1 MKAKDRLLLLPVM
14 LVMLVMLLASWSS
27 KASACALEQSAN
39 YMVMLQGSNKL
50 NIKLPLYDKEGID
63 CWLVEGIVYIQIEGE
78 QKETLFHCESEH
90 NIGSDDYAPFITC
103 YAGVEGTM
111 VLNRSRGYSQVTI
124 GRNSTKELC
133 PCMENLEYAMVDLT
147 WTVPSKYRGKTVTI
161 SWYIHHD
168 GNTVAEADKTISVK
182 PTTLTIP
189 TAPDE
194 ILPTVMDPIIAFDAS
209 RPNQMMVPYM
219 MATNNILDIWAY
231 YSYYDTA
238 SSSFKWKLDNL
249 DKTKTSDF
257 LYLPANQRVKGF
269 HITAKYKNSEGD
281 EVTTS
286 STDIDLPI
294 LHHAKNLSASLMENG
309 HVEVKWNIEYPE
321 WKDLA
326 DNDSWEIQRNLS
338 GSPNNT
344 QWMTIGQLEY
354 DPKAA
359 QYTFEDESFLT
370 SYEGNRVYYRVR
382 RVVTAVWNWCDGS
395 GYAQTILNEI
405 PALPAI
411 SGGTVSRAGNWTD
424 SSHGVTVQFNMGW
437 PADACVLRNAE
448 DWKNFAQR
456 VNNGESVNAI
466 MVADIDLGTEP
477 LVMVGSSNAP
487 YRGTFEGNGHT
498 LTFNPPT
505 INEDYAAPFRY
516 VSDASICNLHTKG
529 TITTNGKYAAGLV
542 AYVVRSSTLNIEN
555 CISSVNLTSTV
566 SDEAH
571 IGGFV
576 GLTMPS
582 TQVNIKNSL
591 FDGSIEG
598 EHCHHNG
605 GLVGYAYYA
614 VSIQNCLFAPSKL
627 NTSLDGCETF
637 VISKAG
643 TLLKV
648 SNSAYTASYGGVPTS
663 GVTDAKTLSA
673 EALRDYLG
681 DGWTV
686 SEGKVIPVVQVN
698 SNSYNTL
705 LWDNLAKVVLNIDK
719 TVGDEVR
726 YTERHELTDDE
737 RNAGKVNLD
746 LKTSCVDHR
755 FRMTVERGNSK
766 LPVST
771 AEDTP
776 IEKTETGEEAIY
788 RFDNNV
794 VLSQATVDTLQN
806 GVKLSWEATRG
817 QADYY
822 RILRYDKMT
831 PETVDTLQNNYTQT
845 TYVDYSVRP
854 QHSYMF
860 IIEGVTQCEGDNIS
874 KVTVEGGCRPTG
886 MVRGYV
892 RLPNGTGLPG
902 YTVTAQPMGG
912 IPGAV
917 VRTCVTDKTGFFEI
931 DSLVYVKYGEYM
943 LSVSDP
949 TGEASFT
956 SQIVTFDDNINL
968 QVNINFT
975 QPNYYIFSG
984 YVLYEGSSIPVSD
997 VHFLRDGQEVVN
1009 ASGKP
1014 VTTDNHG
1021 AFSVSVPQGSHQIQI
1036 VKEGHVFKNKGFF
1049 ITPDAKPDSTWHNW
1063 TKSVSEVYLWDQTKV
1078 TLHGR
1083 VVGGKDQGELKLGE
1097 SLSKNNLGDDLT
1109 LVFQLEGDNTS
1120 WMVRDQLDGSVTERH
1135 EKITHGKS
1143 DTTLVDTYRH
1153 RIVIHPDVKTGEYQL
1168 PLYPVKYKV
1177 TEIYAKGYPT
1187 LFQTGMVSETL
1198 DLNHCLNGDTA
1209 VYKRI
1214 YHSEPTLD
1222 IWQFTGSNDNYYG
1235 IKQYT
1240 AMDVTG
1246 RRDTIQLWHDGHY
1259 SLGYPVFVAGAS
1271 VPMMLSAREEY
1282 RYNNEQLGELDV
1294 VQLNSGKVI
1303 INNGLIA
1310 SDHSETLEL
1319 DQDGQATYVFTP
1331 QNATFM
1337 LKDDMALRRL
1347 KMTLLYDGSYYDIKP
1362 INAFVMASRPKSEG
1376 RRIVAG
1382 RNTHLIDI
1390 LRDPPGG
1397 ASYSYIESGSKF
1409 SYSYTA
1415 DLTILG
1421 GLDLSFGVGYGSNFY
1436 TGVVAGG
1443 LIGAGTEAGAI
1454 SSSTNIGTLTYS
1466 LVSGKYEDWTYNYV
1480 FETKERIST
1489 SSNVREIG
1497 ANSDVYIGMTDD
1509 VIVEDALAVRI
1520 VNKKG
1525 LELLRPGMGGTTVV
1539 DNHEYKVTGT
1549 TEVLAR
1555 GWDETKKDSIFLI
1568 RDEVMQFSTKIN
1580 STFIHS
1586 QHYLVEELI
1595 PNLIRQRDDM
1605 LLDYTATSD
1614 YAQSLAN
1621 QQKSPVYVS
1630 KVARDDAQFGT
1641 ENYYTT
1647 YYPQGEPNTWNDSI
1661 QALNSEIMTWA
1672 GFIKVNEKEKL
1683 EARELVKVYDFDG
1696 ASSVDYSETFTTNA
1710 GMHRYIQLPSMVN
1723 IGGGNLSKTIQ
1734 PNPGHTTD
1742 NGDLLDT
1749 KVDFVAGGVK
1759 FTFGLSPVFNFDFNY
1774 KNGVDSTL
1782 TKTVGFKMACSRRS
1796 NLSVAVY
1803 HENPQEEAYYNELKK
1818 TGSWDAVYYSHVE
1831 ENLKN
1836 IYNGRAGSS
1845 NTTSYI
1851 SNTSLVPRCRN
1862 LVFRTLGGATAS
1874 PWEDEVRTIIYN
1886 PGTVLDQKTM
1896 EIDKLR
1902 IWAKEASVSNVP
1914 YGEPARFTVYMTNE
1928 SEFPDR
1934 VTRDLKYYLED
1945 ATNAGGAKVL
1955 VDGFPLTVSGIDL
1968 WLEPNTVIE
1977 KQVEVYAGAGY
1988 DYEDIGISLFN
1999 TEDALLDSKRV
2010 KTVNLS
2016 AHFVPA
2022 AGPVNISRP
2031 GDKWVVNTESAYDEE
2046 EKAYYLPVHID
2057 GFDVNFR
2064 NFDHIELQYKLST
2077 QGDKDWVNVC
2087 SYYRDNEEGKA
2098 LMDQA
2103 SGERQLIKSE
2113 GHIDAAFYGEKDP
2126 IEQYYDLRAVT
2137 YCRQG
2142 SGYLTRSSN
2151 ILTGIKD
2158 TRRPQLFGTPQ
2169 PVDGI
2174 LDIGDDIILRFS
2186 EPIAGNYL
2194 SAVNNFEVTGHTNST
2209 NISLSSALRF
2219 NGEKIQM
2226 GFNQSARN
2234 LTGRSFTIDMML
2246 NPDDDGKS
2254 KTFFCHGEADHLLE
2268 LGLTAD
2274 NRLTAAVSYDQKVAP
2289 AIYTA
2294 TTPCK
2299 FDGLREVFCIFDA
2312 DTEKGTTDITFYDG
2326 NNQVGNFTYPRIYEG
2341 NGGLFVGQTIYDL
2354 LKSDE
2359 NYSGEMLEFRL
2370 WNRALNTAEMN
2381 SYCQKQLTGS
2391 ELGLLDN
2398 YPLNEGEG
2406 NYSYNRVSEGSDL
2419 FLLGHTWKIPNGI
2432 AMKLDG
2438 EKGFRMNSTP
2448 FNRFDHEDYTLMF
2461 KFRTSDDGTLLANGR
2476 GTTEAG
2482 SKSHF
2487 CFHTQKGVLKLNLSG
2502 LMLTS
2507 GQSVNDGQWHHTVL
2521 SVNRSRNVGC
2531 LYIDQKLTN
2540 TFAVDTLGGISGNL
2554 LAAGATYLDNSTV
2567 EGAITGHIDEIAMY
2581 EMALSENAIK
2591 ELGTTTPIGTEMGM
2605 MAYLSFSENKRQA
2618 DNTMRLMPTGVS
2630 LHRYKDLTTG
2640 ELTEQRDT
2648 IVAQN
2653 VVDRLYDR
2661 QVFAPMHDKQ
2671 EQENIKF
2678 SYVADGKDLLMNL
2691 DVPEATIEKS
2701 NVYIVVKGV
2710 TDLQGNQMASPVM
2723 MDLYVYRNPLR
2734 WTDKHLSLTS
2744 HYGDELTFT
2753 ATIQN
2758 LSGKRHSY
2766 ELQGLP
2772 TWMKASTLSGTIS
2785 AQDEETITFIIS
2797 PYTNIGNFEEIIYM
2811 LSDDGMSE
2819 PLTISLK
2826 VRGETPDWS
2835 VDEDLLRTNI
2845 SMSLIGQVK
2854 IDGNVARD
2862 SEDMLAA
2869 FDASHRLLGVAHL
2882 TSDMTNGA
2890 NDGLVFLNIY
2900 NADYSNIPLNFE
2912 YFDASMGVIYKV
2924 KPVNGTLLFQNNTVM
2939 GTTTDPVAFVGE
2951 RNGEKVQ
2958 AIQLKKGWNWVS
2970 FNVKPAEGTT
2980 VKQLLNNATKWQV
2993 GDALEAER
3001 EDGSLSLLSYKAIRN
3016 PYDPNNPTYSWDCAD
3031 ELVKMN
3037 PTKMYR
3043 FYSSNDKVGYIA
3055 GDTDYLG
3062 ITVTKGWNRL
3072 GFMSNINLPLATA
3085 LADYAEQGSAGDI
3098 VKSQSEFAVLTED
3111 ASGNKSWRGTLEF
3124 LRVGE
3129 GYMLKRIA
3137 DSEATFYYPYYYL
3150 DSRYSSS
3157 DAAAAH
3163 RVPAFQNVSGT
3174 SMTVVAVAEG
3184 VEVQPGDRLTAYRGA
3199 EICGIAEA
3207 NEQGVF
3213 FLSVG
3218 DADNVSRQLSF
3229 TIERDDEIVAAST
3242 RNQMSYQANADLGTL
3257 SEPTAISFI
3266 AADTFDADGWYTVGG
3281 VKLNKRPTQTG
3292 VYIHHNEKVVIK

>member
-1 MKAKDRLLLLPVM
+1 MLLLV
-14 LVMLVMLLASWSS
+14 SWTPE
-27 KASACALEQSAN
+27 ASACALEQSAN

-78 QKETLFHCESEH
+78 QKEMLFHCESEH
-90 NIGSDDYAPFITC
+90 DIGSSDYAPLVTC

-111 VLNRSRGYSQVTI
+111 VLNRSRGYNQVTI
-124 GRNSTKELC
+124 GKNSTKELC

-147 WTVPSKYRGKTVTI
+147 WTIPSKYRGKSVTV
-161 SWYIHHD
+161 SWYIHHH
-168 GNTVAEADKTISVK
+168 GNTAAEADKTIDVK

-194 ILPTVMDPIIAFDAS
+194 IVPTVMDPIIAFDAG

-219 MATNNILDIWAY
+219 MATTNIEDIWAY
-231 YSYYDTA
+231 YYYYNTA
-238 SSSFKWKLDNL
+238 SSSFMSKLDQL
-249 DKTKTSDF
+249 DKSKTSDF
-257 LYLPANQRVKGF
+257 LYLPADQRFKGF

-281 EVTTS
+281 EVTTY
-286 STDIDLPI
+286 STDIDLPL
-294 LHHAKNLSASLMENG
+294 LHHAKNLTASLMDNG

-326 DNDSWEIQRNLS
+326 DNDSWEVQRNLS

-395 GYAQTILNEI
+395 GYAQTVLNDI

-411 SGGTVSRAGNWTD
+411 SGGTVSRAGNWTE
-424 SSHGVTVQFNMGW
+424 SSHGVTIRFNMGW

-466 MVADIDLGTEP
+466 MVADINLGTEP
-477 LVMVGSSNAP
+477 LVMVGTSNAP
-487 YRGTFEGNGHT
+487 YQGTFEGNGHT

-516 VSDASICNLHTKG
+516 VGDASICNLHTKG

-555 CISSVNLTSTV
+555 CISSVNLKSTV

-605 GLVGYAYYA
+605 GLVGLAYYA

-637 VISKAG
+637 VITKAG

-648 SNSAYTASYGGVPTS
+648 SNSAYTASYGGVPS
-663 GVTDAKTLSA
+663 SSAAIDAKTLSA

-686 SEGKVIPVVQVN
+686 SEGKVVPVVQVN

-719 TVGDEVR
+719 MVGDEVR

-771 AEDTP
+771 AKDTP
-776 IEKTETGEEAIY
+776 IEKTESGEEAIY

-794 VLSQATVDTLQN
+794 VLSQAKVDTLQN
-806 GVKLSWEATRG
+806 GVKLSWEAARG

-822 RILRYDKMT
+822 RILRYDKMS
-831 PETVDTLQNNYTQT
+831 PETVDTLQKNYTQT

-854 QHSYMF
+854 QHSYIF
-860 IIEGVTQCEGDNIS
+860 IIEGVTQCEGDNVSSVKI
-874 KVTVEGGCRPTG
+874 EGGCRPTG

-912 IPGAV
+912 ISGAV

-943 LSVSDP
+943 LKVSDP

-956 SQIVTFDDNINL
+956 SQTIAFDDNTNL
-968 QVNINFT
+968 KVNINFT

-997 VHFLRDGQEVVN
+997 VHFLRDGKEVVN

-1014 VTTDNHG
+1014 VTTDNQG
-1021 AFSVSVPQGSHQIQI
+1021 AFSLSVPQGSHQIQI
-1036 VKEGHVFKNKGFF
+1036 VKKGHVFKDKGFF

-1063 TKSVSEVYLWDQTKV
+1063 TRNVSQVYLWDQTKV
-1078 TLHGR
+1078 TLQGR

-1120 WMVRDQLDGSVTERH
+1120 WMVRDQLDASVTERH
-1135 EKITHGKS
+1135 EKIAHGKN
-1143 DTTLVDTYRH
+1143 DTTSVDVYRH

-1240 AMDVTG
+1240 AMDITG
-1246 RRDTIQLWHDGHY
+1246 RRDTIQLWHDGRY

-1282 RYNNEQLGELDV
+1282 RYNNEQLGTLDV

-1319 DQDGQATYVFTP
+1319 DNDGQATYVFTP

-1362 INAFVMASRPKSEG
+1362 INAFIMASRPRSEG
-1376 RRIVAG
+1376 RRIIAG

-1421 GLDLSFGVGYGSNFY
+1421 GVDLSLGVGYGSNFY

-1466 LVSGKYEDWTYNYV
+1466 LVSGKYQDWIHHYE

-1509 VIVEDALAVRI
+1509 VIVEDALAVRM
-1520 VNKKG
+1520 VNSEG
-1525 LELLRPGMGGTTVV
+1525 LKLLRPGMGGTTVV
-1539 DNHEYKVTGT
+1539 DGHEYKLTGT

-1555 GWDETKKDSIFLI
+1555 GWDETKKDSIYLI
-1568 RDEVMQFSTKIN
+1568 RDEVMQFSTKIH
-1580 STFIHS
+1580 STFVHS

-1614 YAQSLAN
+1614 YAQRLAN

-1630 KVARDDAQFGT
+1630 KVARGDANFGG
-1641 ENYYTT
+1641 ESYYTT

-1710 GMHRYIQLPSMVN
+1710 GMHRYIQLPTAVN
-1723 IGGGNLSKTIQ
+1723 IGGGNMSKTIQ
-1734 PNPGHTTD
+1734 PKPGHTTQS
-1742 NGDLLDT
+1742 GGLLDT
-1749 KVDFVAGGVK
+1749 KVDFVAGGAK
-1759 FTFGLSPVFNFDFNY
+1759 FTFGLSPVFNLDFNY

-1818 TGSWDAVYYSHVE
+1818 TGSWDGIYYSHVE

-1836 IYNGRAGSS
+1836 IYNGRPGSS

-1851 SNTSLVPRCRN
+1851 ANTGLVPRCRN

-1886 PGTVLDQKTM
+1886 PGTILDQKTM

-1914 YGEPARFTVYMTNE
+1914 YGEPARFTIYMTNE

-1945 ATNAGGAKVL
+1945 ATNTGGAKVL
-1955 VDGFPLTVSGIDL
+1955 VDGFPLTVTGIDL

-1999 TEDALLDSKRV
+1999 TQDALLDSKRV

-2016 AHFVPA
+2016 AHFVPS
-2022 AGPVNISRP
+2022 AGPVHISKP
-2031 GDKWVVNTESAYDEE
+2031 GDKWVVNTESPYDEE
-2046 EKAYYLPVHID
+2046 LKAYYLPVHID

-2087 SYYRDNEEGKA
+2087 SYYRDNEEGRA
-2098 LMDQA
+2098 LMEQA
-2103 SGERQLIKSE
+2103 SGERKLIKSE

-2126 IEQYYDLRAVT
+2126 VEQYYDLRAVT

-2158 TRRPQLFGTPQ
+2158 TRRPQVFGNPK
-2169 PVDGI
+2169 PLNGVLG
-2174 LDIGDDIILRFS
+2174 IGDDICITFS
-2186 EPIAGNYL
+2186 EPIASNYL
-2194 SAVNNFEVTGHTNST
+2194 SPVNNFEVLGMSKSGNITQG
-2209 NISLSSALRF
+2209 ISLHFPGHSGAF
-2219 NGEKIQM
+2219 TTA
-2226 GFNQSARN
+2226 ARDLSN
-2234 LTGRSFTIDMML
+2234 RSFTFDMMIDPAEHTQDECIL
-2246 NPDDDGKS
+2246 HHNDLMS
-2254 KTFFCHGEADHLLE
+2254 KEPGLQ
-2268 LGLTAD
+2268 LGLAKD
-2274 NRLTAAVSYDQKVAP
+2274 NRLMAVVKDTVLYSKE
-2289 AIYTA
+2289 AIPFNGFKQIAYV
-2294 TTPCK
+2294 
-2299 FDGLREVFCIFDA
+2299 FDTDVK
-2312 DTEKGTTDITFYDG
+2312 EKKTQIQF
-2326 NNQVGNFTYPRIYEG
+2326 YEG
-2341 NGGLFVGQTIYDL
+2341 NKSIGTATYNGVYDMMGQLLMGLPFYDP
-2354 LKSDE
+2354 KTME
-2359 NYSGEMLEFRL
+2359 TNEATTGYKGRMVEFRL
-2370 WNRALNTAEMN
+2370 WNRALNAGELVE
-2381 SYCQKQLTGS
+2381 YGQKELTGY
-2391 ELGLLDN
+2391 ELGLTDN
-2398 YPLNEGEG
+2398 YPMNEGKG
-2406 NYSYNRVSEGSDL
+2406 DVSYDKAVGGSDL
-2419 FLLGHTWKIPNGI
+2419 QLISATWSVPAGLSL
-2432 AMKLDG
+2432 KLDG
-2438 EKGFRMNSTP
+2438 QEGVVMNEVP
-2448 FNRFDHEDYTLMF
+2448 FTRTAYQDYTLMF
-2461 KFRTSDDGTLLANGR
+2461 WFKTADQNGTLLANG
-2476 GTTEAG
+2476 EAREELG
-2482 SKSHF
+2482 AKNRFNIGVANGMPYFRSGNK
-2487 CFHTQKGVLKLNLSG
+2487 QVEGKGIHVSDDK
-2502 LMLTS
+2502 
-2507 GQSVNDGQWHHTVL
+2507 WHHLAVT
-2521 SVNRSRNVGC
+2521 VNRSRNVGN
-2531 LYIDQKLTN
+2531 LYIDYNLVN
-2540 TFAVDTLGGISGNL
+2540 TFSVDTLGGIVGGQL
-2554 LAAGATYLDNSTV
+2554 TAGAICEDRQFSDALKGN
-2567 EGAITGHIDEIAMY
+2567 IDELAMY
-2581 EMALSENAIK
+2581 EMSLPVNVIKNYATTMPSGK
-2591 ELGTTTPIGTEMGM
+2591 ELGTMVYLPFNVTEVQ
-2605 MAYLSFSENKRQA
+2605 S
-2618 DNTMRLMPTGVS
+2618 DNTQRIMPSGVS
-2630 LHRYKDLTTG
+2630 IMQTRDGQGDYSQ
-2640 ELTEQRDT
+2640 QRDT
-2648 IVAQN
+2648 IISKAVATARC
-2653 VVDRLYDR
+2653 DREF
-2661 QVFAPMHDKQ
+2661 FAPINNTGQ
-2671 EQENIKF
+2671 RENLKF
-2678 SYVADGKDLLMNL
+2678 SYVADRQNLLMNL
-2691 DVPEATIEKS
+2691 DEPDANLEKT

-2710 TDLQGNQMASPVM
+2710 SDLQGNQIASPVM

-2734 WTDKHLSLTS
+2734 WTAKQLSVKTQ
-2744 HYGDELTFT
+2744 YGEA
-2753 ATIQN
+2753 ATIEATITN
-2758 LSGKRHSY
+2758 LSGKRRSY
-2766 ELQGLP
+2766 TLEQLP
-2772 TWMKASTLSGTIS
+2772 VWITASPTSGTLE
-2785 AQDEETITFIIS
+2785 AMGEETITLTIS
-2797 PYTNIGNFEEIIYM
+2797 PYINIGNYMEKINLVDEE
-2811 LSDDGMSE
+2811 GMSE
-2819 PLTISLK
+2819 PLPISIE
-2826 VRGETPDWS
+2826 VRGEKPDWKVS
-2835 VDEDLLRTNI
+2835 DALKSLNI
-2845 SMSLIGQVK
+2845 TMNIIARVK
-2854 IDGNVARD
+2854 IDGVVADDANDIIGVFGDNHETLGVTHLNVDNTANGNEALTFLTVYNYNSQNEPLRI
-2862 SEDMLAA
+2862 EYY
-2869 FDASHRLLGVAHL
+2869 DASKGQIYVL
-2882 TSDMTNGA
+2882 TPE
-2890 NDGLVFLNIY
+2890 DGRTLTFQ
-2900 NADYSNIPLNFE
+2900 ADKMIGS
-2912 YFDASMGVIYKV
+2912 
-2924 KPVNGTLLFQNNTVM
+2924 
-2939 GTTTDPVAFVGE
+2939 TTDPLVLVNSYE
-2951 RNGEKVQ
+2951 EVQ
-2958 AIQLKKGWNWVS
+2958 TIQLKKGWNWIS
-2970 FNVKPAEGTT
+2970 FYVVPKTQSI
-2980 VKQLLNNATKWQV
+2980 KQLLNGATKWEV
-2993 GDALEAER
+2993 GDALETTK
-3001 EDGSLSLLSYKAIRN
+3001 GNSTQMISYKAVKN
-3016 PYDPNNPTYSWDCAD
+3016 KVNPTRMDYFWDNED
-3031 ELVKMN
+3031 DQITID
-3037 PTKMYR
+3037 PTRMFR
-3043 FYSSNDKVGYIA
+3043 FYSVNDKKIYIA
-3055 GDTDYLG
+3055 GEYSPQYID
-3062 ITVTKGWNRL
+3062 IKKGWNRVAYNSKL
-3072 GFMSNINLPLATA
+3072 NLPIATA
-3085 LADYAEQGSAGDI
+3085 MSDYTERGTEGDI
-3098 VKSQSEFAVLTED
+3098 IKSQDAFAILTVD
-3111 ASGNKSWRGTLEF
+3111 ANNNRSWKGNLTHLQIGQGYMIKSGADEPLKFLYPIYSGNT
-3124 LRVGE
+3124 
-3129 GYMLKRIA
+3129 
-3137 DSEATFYYPYYYL
+3137 
-3150 DSRYSSS
+3150 RYSGEENNTRQ
-3157 DAAAAH
+3157 AAPLFHNATANTM
-3163 RVPAFQNVSGT
+3163 NVIAQ
-3174 SMTVVAVAEG
+3174 AVG
-3184 VEVQPGDRLTAYRGA
+3184 VETQQGDRLQVFRGTEMCGMT
-3199 EICGIAEA
+3199 EINAD
-3207 NEQGVF
+3207 QLF

-3218 DADNVSRQLSF
+3218 DTESTSEGLSF
-3229 TIERDDEIVAAST
+3229 AIEREGEIIAVTGEQLPYHSNTVVGTTDQPAAINFASVG
-3242 RNQMSYQANADLGTL
+3242 NMQ
-3257 SEPTAISFI
+3257 
-3266 AADTFDADGWYTVGG
+3266 DGQWYDIQGR
-3281 VKLNKRPTQTG
+3281 KLPERPTRRG
-3292 VYIHHNEKVVIK
+3292 VYIYNGKKKIVK